1 MKRFISDRIYKLSNF
16 SVGAMPRGVL
26 RRILRA
32 LHFRPDIAARA
43 GYQVYPDVFY
53 NPFPSAKEVDLARL
67 KLKRSLPGIKLD
79 LPKAQALLA
88 EIASYSGEVAKLL
101 AERPAA
107 LIRTWDDTYPPA
119 DTAVLYAMLRH
130 LKPKRYIEVGC
141 GYSSRTSTPALL
153 RNADEGVRCE
163 ALYVEPYPPAHLA
176 EVKLPGEFLKQK
188 IEQVPVERFKQ
199 LQAGDVLFIDTS
211 HVIKTQNDVE
221 YELLQVL
228 PSLNAGVWV
237 HIHDIFTPYD
247 YPEEWL
253 VGNGPNRGGN
263 NEQYAL
269 ECLLSGGEDWEV
281 VMPSF
286 LLWKDHSESFKR
298 LVTADYRPASFWIRK
313 VSAPRK
319 EQFS

>member
-1 MKRFISDRIYKLSNF
+1 M
-16 SVGAMPRGVL
+16 
-26 RRILRA
+26 
-32 LHFRPDIAARA
+32 
-43 GYQVYPDVFY
+43 
-53 NPFPSAKEVDLARL
+53 
-67 KLKRSLPGIKLD
+67 
-79 LPKAQALLA
+79 
-88 EIASYSGEVAKLL
+88 
-101 AERPAA
+101 
-107 LIRTWDDTYPPA
+107 
-119 DTAVLYAMLRH
+119 
-130 LKPKRYIEVGC
+130 
-141 GYSSRTSTPALL
+141 
-153 RNADEGVRCE
+153 
-163 ALYVEPYPPAHLA
+163 
-176 EVKLPGEFLKQK
+176 KLPGEFLKQK

>member
-130 LKPKRYIEVGC
+130 LKPKRYIEVVVVTVRARARRRC
-141 GYSSRTSTPALL
+141 CAMRTKAFVVKRCMSSR
-153 RNADEGVRCE
+153 
-163 ALYVEPYPPAHLA
+163 
-176 EVKLPGEFLKQK
+176 
-188 IEQVPVERFKQ
+188 I
-199 LQAGDVLFIDTS
+199 
-211 HVIKTQNDVE
+211 
-221 YELLQVL
+221 
-228 PSLNAGVWV
+228 
-237 HIHDIFTPYD
+237 
-247 YPEEWL
+247 
-253 VGNGPNRGGN
+253 
-263 NEQYAL
+263 
-269 ECLLSGGEDWEV
+269 
-281 VMPSF
+281 
-286 LLWKDHSESFKR
+286 
-298 LVTADYRPASFWIRK
+298 RPRTWR
-313 VSAPRK
+313 R
-319 EQFS
+319 